1 MTFEIDWWWKF
12 QDEINSQFQFSKVR
26 EELAAKLVSRL
37 NFTKS
42 SIKSSFVGRDFVV
55 VGAGL
60 SESSELPNEN
70 LIVADG
76 ALRASLEREI
86 IPEWIISDLD
96 GYIPDI
102 VWASQN
108 GSNVIIHAHGDN
120 LSRVSLYSNQIK
132 PKCITT
138 TYPSPNTFS
147 WGGFTDGDRSLMM
160 CLSLECNSV
169 RLVGFNFEEIGEF
182 TGEYS
187 PRKLEKLQWAKKII
201 KECQK
206 RTSIHLSIE

>member
-12 QDEINSQFQFSKVR
+12 QEEINSQFQFSRIR

-37 NFTKS
+37 NFTKLP
-42 SIKSSFVGRDFVV
+42 IQPSFAGRDFIV

-60 SESSELPNEN
+60 SESSDLPNKN

-76 ALRASLEREI
+76 ALRASLEKNI
-86 IPEWIISDLD
+86 VPEWIISDLD

-102 VWASQN
+102 IWASQN
-108 GSNVIIHAHGDN
+108 GSNVIMHAHGDN
-120 LSRVSLYSNQIK
+120 LSRVSLYYNQIK

-138 TYPSPNTFS
+138 TYPSPHTFS

-160 CLSLECNSV
+160 CLSLGCNSV
-169 RLVGFNFEEIGEF
+169 KLMGFNFEEIGKF

-187 PRKLEKLQWAKKII
+187 PRKLEKLQWDKRII
-201 KECQK
+201 DECQK
-206 RTSIHLSIE
+206 RTSTHLLVE

>member
-37 NFTKS
+37 TFTKS

-76 ALRASLEREI
+76 ALRASLERDI

-138 TYPSPNTFS
+138 TYPSPHTFS

-169 RLVGFNFEEIGEF
+169 RLVGFNFEKIGEF

-206 RTSIHLSIE
+206 RTSTHLSIE

>member
-12 QDEINSQFQFSKVR
+12 QNEINSQFNFSEVR
-26 EELAAKLVSRL
+26 EGIAARLVSRL
-37 NFTKS
+37 NY
-42 SIKSSFVGRDFVV
+42 IKSSLRSSFVNRDFIL

-60 SESSELPNEN
+60 TESDVLPEKN

-76 ALRASLEREI
+76 ALRGCLNRDI
-86 IPEWIISDLD
+86 IPEWVISDLD

-102 VWASQN
+102 LWASQN
-108 GSNVIIHAHGDN
+108 GSKIIIHAHGDN
-120 LSRVSLYSNQIK
+120 LSRVSLYSNQIN
-132 PKCITT
+132 PECITT
-138 TYPSPNTFS
+138 TYPSPSTFC
-147 WGGFTDGDRSLMM
+147 WGGFTDGDRSVMM
-160 CLSLECNSV
+160 CLSLGSKSV
-169 RLVGFNFEEIGEF
+169 KLVGFNFEEVGTF

-206 RTSIHLSIE
+206 RSSSIIY

>member
-37 NFTKS
+37 TFTKS

-76 ALRASLEREI
+76 ALRASLERDI

-138 TYPSPNTFS
+138 TYPSPHTFS

-206 RTSIHLSIE
+206 RTSTHLSIE